1 MKKIEILNTLLNNNL
16 NNRLSWY
23 VSGLVD
29 AEGSFGVTL
38 VKKDSGKVG
47 YSVLIYFEIA
57 LNKKDEQLLEIVKRT
72 LGGGASEKSLYYNKS
87 DDTLKLRI
95 SNLDVLINNV
105 IPHFN
110 KYPLFTQKR
119 VDFLLMCKIIELV
132 QEKKHLT
139 TEGINEIL
147 SIKAAM
153 NLGLSDKLKNE
164 FLSVKS
170 LTRLSVDTGIPN
182 KEWLEGFMEGE
193 SCFFVRIY
201 NSPKSKLNRA
211 VQLAFIITQHIR
223 DKVLLRHI
231 SKLLECGRVETRK
244 SGDACDFVV
253 TSFNDFKKYMI
264 PYLENYPLVGH
275 KSNDCADFKRV
286 YEIMLTKGHLTE
298 EGLTKIIEIKNSMNT
313 KRDTSL

>member
-1 MKKIEILNTLLNNNL
+1 
-16 NNRLSWY
+16 
-23 VSGLVD
+23 VD

-182 KEWLEGFMEGE
+182 KE
-193 SCFFVRIY
+193 
-201 NSPKSKLNRA
+201 
-211 VQLAFIITQHIR
+211 
-223 DKVLLRHI
+223 
-231 SKLLECGRVETRK
+231 
-244 SGDACDFVV
+244 
-253 TSFNDFKKYMI
+253 
-264 PYLENYPLVGH
+264 
-275 KSNDCADFKRV
+275 
-286 YEIMLTKGHLTE
+286 
-298 EGLTKIIEIKNSMNT
+298 
-313 KRDTSL
+313 

>member
-1 MKKIEILNTLLNNNL
+1 MKNLKLFSTLVSQYNINS
-16 NNRLSWY
+16 RLCWF

-38 VKKDSGKVG
+38 VRKESSTIG

-57 LNKKDEQLLEIVKRT
+57 LNKKDQQLLETIKQV
-72 LGGGASEKSLYYNKS
+72 LGIDKSLYYNKS
-87 DDTLKLRI
+87 DNTLKLRV

-110 KYPLFTQKR
+110 KYPLFSQKR
-119 VDFLLMCKIIELV
+119 VDFLLMCKIVELV

-139 TEGINEIL
+139 TEGLNEIL

-153 NLGLSDKLKNE
+153 NLGLSDKLQNE
-164 FLSVKS
+164 FLTVKS
-170 LTRLSVDTGIPN
+170 LTRLPVDTGIPN
-182 KEWLEGFMEGE
+182 KDWLEGFMEGE

-201 NSPKSKLNRA
+201 NSPRSKLNYA
-211 VQLAFIITQHIR
+211 VQLAFIITQHSR
-223 DKVLLRHI
+223 DKVLLENI
-231 SKLLECGRVETRK
+231 SRLLECGRVETRK

-264 PYLENYPLVGH
+264 PYWENYPLIGH
-275 KSNDCADFKRV
+275 KSNDCKDFLRV

-298 EGLTKIIEIKNSMNT
+298 EGLAKIVEIKNSMNT
-313 KRDTSL
+313 KREIS